1 MGSRTRP
8 GSQQL
13 QVLVDAALTDL
24 VLIQVAAASTSDA
37 HRLTLADLAPTTIWM
52 LQGPVRRI
60 GHLSTGTFLDLWW
73 DPRSGLSD
81 SSLPAVLGR
90 AAPEGQGLPDPSFVL
105 RAPRISGSGI
115 QYDIEWQAGSA
126 PGHTGACVLFLGPGR
141 PTGGPSDLR

>member
-24 VLIQVAAASTSDA
+24 VLIQVAAASSADA
-37 HRLTLADLAPTTIWM
+37 HRLILRDLAPTTIWM
-52 LQGPVRRI
+52 LQGPVERI

-73 DPRSGLSD
+73 DVGSGLSD

-90 AAPEGQGLPDPSFVL
+90 ADAEGQCLPDPRFLL
-105 RAPRISGSGI
+105 RSPRIRGSGI
-115 QYDIEWQAGSA
+115 QYDIEWVSGSA

-141 PTGGPSDLR
+141 PSGP